1 MQCIRGQSC
10 YPHAR
15 CDSANDNDGM
25 PIDDDA
31 IAIDDDAIDITTD
44 AITDAIAIT
53 IDAIPIASPIF
64 FPIIRKIF

>member
-1 MQCIRGQSC
+1 MQCIRDQSC

-31 IAIDDDAIDITTD
+31 IAIDDDTIDITTD

-53 IDAIPIASPIF
+53 IDVIRITSLTF
-64 FPIIRKIF
+64 FFR